1 MPKSQKSTEEL
12 KESIMQA
19 CITLFNQ
26 KGLKFTMD
34 DVASY
39 CHISKKTMYV
49 VFNDKEELFLAMV
62 DYLFDG
68 IKKSE
73 QEVLSDPSLS
83 TLDKI
88 RKILGVM
95 PESYKEIDF
104 EKLYLLKDKYPVI
117 YKEVEKRLESGWETT
132 IALLEQGQKEGVI
145 RPVNI
150 LLVKLVYEAAL
161 EQFFQRDIL
170 ISNKISYQK
179 AIDEVVG
186 IVVEGIRTK

>member
-1 MPKSQKSTEEL
+1 
-12 KESIMQA
+12 
-19 CITLFNQ
+19 
-26 KGLKFTMD
+26 
-34 DVASY
+34 
-39 CHISKKTMYV
+39 MYV

>member
-12 KESIMQA
+12 RESIMQA
-19 CITLFNQ
+19 CITLFNK

-34 DVASY
+34 DVATH

-73 QEVLSDPSLS
+73 QEVINDLSLS
-83 TLDKI
+83 TLGKI

-117 YKEVEKRLESGWETT
+117 YKKVEKRLESGWDTT
-132 IALLEQGQKEGVI
+132 IALLEKGQKEGVVK
-145 RPVNI
+145 PVNI
-150 LLVKLVYEAAL
+150 LLVKLIYEAAV

-170 ISNKISYQK
+170 VSNKISYQK
-179 AIDEVVG
+179 AIDEVVD
-186 IVVEGIRTK
+186 IVVEGIRKR

>member
-19 CITLFNQ
+19 CINLFNQ

-73 QEVLSDPSLS
+73 QEVLSDHSLS

-104 EKLYLLKDKYPVI
+104 EKLYLLKEKYPVI

-150 LLVKLVYEAAL
+150 LLVKLMYEAAL

-186 IVVEGIRTK
+186 IIVEGIRTK